1 MNYQVDKNIANK
13 IYKDKVK
20 IYKANLDRYI
30 LTTRFSDETW
40 NENVQ
45 YRKYKKF
52 NGCVYSSPDPI
63 TNAIQFEKIL
73 FILEMNNDKNEIMG
87 IGMIRNDPKL
97 YKHKVYDNE
106 RYNRY
111 QYVGNN
117 RIDRSDMNGE
127 EEDIMKVFDNL
138 CFKGNRH
145 MKRGQGLKMFPIEM
159 IYNCLKILDLVEFI
173 NNMFKRRLK
182 QK

>member
-52 NGCVYSSPDPI
+52 NGCVY
-63 TNAIQFEKIL
+63 
-73 FILEMNNDKNEIMG
+73 
-87 IGMIRNDPKL
+87 
-97 YKHKVYDNE
+97 
-106 RYNRY
+106 
-111 QYVGNN
+111 
-117 RIDRSDMNGE
+117 
-127 EEDIMKVFDNL
+127 
-138 CFKGNRH
+138 
-145 MKRGQGLKMFPIEM
+145 
-159 IYNCLKILDLVEFI
+159 
-173 NNMFKRRLK
+173 
-182 QK
+182 